1 MPRRI
6 RGMTRHVV
14 GVMAWLV
21 LAPLAVVAQ
30 VPACQFRG
38 APDALRGRPSPPDSV
53 MFRLGDGETKLCYG
67 RPAAGGAP
75 KVGGEFP
82 FGAPWQLGANE
93 PTTLHVDFPATLG
106 SVSLEPGSYSLYVI
120 PEAGTWTVVVN
131 ANPSRWGLPIDADV
145 RAADLGSF
153 ALIPSSLSEYVDRL
167 TFRFEAKGPGEGSLI
182 YTWERTALTIP
193 LAHR

>member
-1 MPRRI
+1 MSRSALS
-6 RGMTRHVV
+6 MV
-14 GVMAWLV
+14 AWMV
-21 LAPLAVVAQ
+21 LAPLAIVGQ

-38 APDALRGRPSPPDSV
+38 APDALRERPSPPDSV
-53 MFRLGDGETKLCYG
+53 MFRLGDGEAKLCYG

-82 FGAPWQLGANE
+82 FGAPWQMGANE
-93 PTTLHVDFPATLG
+93 PTTLHVDFPARIG
-106 SVSLEPGSYSLYVI
+106 SVDLEPGSYSLYAI
-120 PEAGTWTVVVN
+120 PEAGLWTLVVN

-153 ALIPSSLSEYVDRL
+153 ALAPSSLAEHVDRL
-167 TFRFEAKGPGEGSLI
+167 TFRFEATDAAAGFLV
-182 YTWERTALTIP
+182 YTWERTALDIP